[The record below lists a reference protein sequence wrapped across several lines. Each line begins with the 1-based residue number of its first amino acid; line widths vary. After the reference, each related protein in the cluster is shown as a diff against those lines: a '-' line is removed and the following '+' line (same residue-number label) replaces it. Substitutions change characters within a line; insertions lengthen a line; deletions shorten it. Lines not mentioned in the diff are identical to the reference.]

1 MLRRPVEQPQGLGP
15 RRGIELARPRPD
27 LDPCFDRPE
36 PQIPPHGVARDLEL
50 ARDAFGAPSS
60 PVQLADLANHLGVDH
75 RHLRSRWCHAR
86 RLCRHVSSSLGP
98 GGRGGYGRRCF
109 VKPLVTFLARRAR
122 NRDPSCSSRT
132 TVDDDVLPVTGAAS
146 IRRRI
151 VLSHNG
157 VLTGGPTT
165 RARSVR
171 RSDAQERD
179 AHPGVDHDALVED
192 MIKDLDNTTVR
203 AGPLDGH
210 SLHLRVAP
218 GRGTNADAPMMH
230 SRCLDLRTIS
240 VRTCGRNGELPCPR

>member
-1 MLRRPVEQPQGLGP
+1 MVTVVQAERRRSSNPSNDGE
-15 RRGIELARPRPD
+15 RR
-27 LDPCFDRPE
+27 
-36 PQIPPHGVARDLEL
+36 
-50 ARDAFGAPSS
+50 
-60 PVQLADLANHLGVDH
+60 
-75 RHLRSRWCHAR
+75 RSRSVPISAEAALTNIAARTTRHADR
-86 RLCRHVSSSLGP
+86 IDRAASESPSRGVGSPSRGTSGVVRGTHDVDIPRGSFARVCSSS
-98 GGRGGYGRRCF
+98 RCTKASRRSTSCF
-109 VKPLVTFLARRAR
+109 
-122 NRDPSCSSRT
+122 SSSRRRT
-132 TVDDDVLPVTGAAS
+132 CFAETAEDPLEDDVLLVTGAAS

>member
-1 MLRRPVEQPQGLGP
+1 MLVPGDALVPLLHRVRLNGSEWRMDVVAVLISSRPVSARQIALPPGFDYGFVKRIVRGLVAWRILTATPKGLSFQP
-15 RRGIELARPRPD
+15 
-27 LDPCFDRPE
+27 
-36 PQIPPHGVARDLEL
+36 
-50 ARDAFGAPSS
+50 DATRWTAAP
-60 PVQLADLANHLGVDH
+60 A
-75 RHLRSRWCHAR
+75 
-86 RLCRHVSSSLGP
+86 

>member
-98 GGRGGYGRRCF
+98 REKGSDLDSDGGHYCDRPTSANGWSRMGRR
-109 VKPLVTFLARRAR
+109 K
-122 NRDPSCSSRT
+122 DSSMSSESDHHHPT
-132 TVDDDVLPVTGAAS
+132 CKIDDGD
-146 IRRRI
+146 
-151 VLSHNG
+151 
-157 VLTGGPTT
+157 
-165 RARSVR
+165 
-171 RSDAQERD
+171 
-179 AHPGVDHDALVED
+179 
-192 MIKDLDNTTVR
+192 VR
-203 AGPLDGH
+203 ALIDSALSRAPRTLEDIYFVPWVGKNFGN
-210 SLHLRVAP
+210 SEEFGQTRV
-218 GRGTNADAPMMH
+218 
-230 SRCLDLRTIS
+230 LIL
-240 VRTCGRNGELPCPR
+240 GESHYEWCRACWVKKNTRP